1 VTRSVGQTVASQKL
15 SIVAR
20 GRQLGTA
27 AAQMTDRDAVVRQEP
42 DLHRQLAV
50 IMAGAAG
57 ERMAFGCLSTG
68 VNDDL
73 HAATQLARSMVTSFG
88 MSPQLGP
95 VTIGEQNG
103 EVFLG
108 ASLQELGSVGPRPSS
123 SSTARSSGSSSR
135 PSAARRSVLERNWPA
150 VEETANALL
159 EQETLSGV
167 ALEAVLSTVVPMPI
181 ELNGPNGAD
190 GTRPSPTTARDP
202 RDPRRSPARSRPSRS
217 ASSRSRSTRA
227 RRSRPGASSSPIRPR
242 VRVPHAAR
250 VAWRPAVLR
259 EPTATAG
266 LLGIEGN
273 ASIPRGLYLFDG
285 ERWRQLLDGLRGPAD
300 GMRIAWAGPDRV
312 VDGQRAERAASGAD
326 DHALPVQGR
335 PGRRLL
341 RDARHVP
348 GPVPR
353 HGRGDR
359 ATGRSDCWFGGV
371 GSQDATGTG
380 AAPST
385 CTGTAR
391 RCAPSTTR
399 RGAASAT
406 SRPTRATIFESSSS
420 AAGAEDRTPAVAGPA
435 RDAAARD
442 CCTASSTAASQRR
455 LRPVAPRGRAGDGAE
470 LPALDSDGQ
479 QLWTTG
485 GGAASGP
492 SAPAGGVVPRGPLA
506 ARLRRRRLP
515 RALAHHRRR

>member
-42 DLHRQLAV
+42 DLLRQLAV
-50 IMAGAAG
+50 IMAGTAG

-135 PSAARRSVLERNWPA
+135 PSAARRSSSSATGPPSRRRPTRCSSRRRCRASRSRPCCRRWSRCRSSS
-150 VEETANALL
+150 TARTAP
-159 EQETLSGV
+159 TARG
-167 ALEAVLSTVVPMPI
+167 
-181 ELNGPNGAD
+181 
-190 GTRPSPTTARDP
+190 PSPTTARDP
-202 RDPRRSPARSRPSRS
+202 RDPHGRQHARDRRDRPP
-217 ASSRSRSTRA
+217 RA
-227 RRSRPGASSSPIRPR
+227 RDRRARAGADLAPR
-242 VRVPHAAR
+242 AAR
-250 VAWRPAVLR
+250 PAEGFEFRTPLGSPGDLQFFENRPNR
-259 EPTATAG
+259 G

-285 ERWRQLLDGLRGPAD
+285 ERWRQLSTVCGGPRTACASRGP
-300 GMRIAWAGPDRV
+300 GPPSGGRSAS
-312 VDGQRAERAASGAD
+312 RARRAGAD

-341 RDARHVP
+341 RDARHVA

-406 SRPTRATIFESSSS
+406 SRPIRARSSSPS
-420 AAGAEDRTPAVAGPA
+420 SWAAGPRTARRPRWRGP
-435 RDAAARD
+435 RRRGPRLLHRIVDGGFRNDDFVPRAAR
-442 CCTASSTAASQRR
+442 AS
-455 LRPVAPRGRAGDGAE
+455 PVDGAE
-470 LPALDSDGQ
+470 LPALDSDGPAAVA
-479 QLWTTG
+479 TG
-485 GGAASGP
+485 GRRGP
-492 SAPAGGVVPRGPLA
+492 TVRAPAGGVPRGPLV
-506 ARLRRRRLP
+506 RRACRGVFRE
-515 RALAHHRRR
+515 RS